1 MWQYND
7 LNRSADSHSRSIR
20 RRPPGKSRAARYGF
34 KAAASVL
41 GSRSPVAMPVP
52 AAGGAVGGSAPGKR
66 LQFDKK
72 EDISLP
78 LLSLP

>member
-1 MWQYND
+1 MTLIGQ
-7 LNRSADSHSRSIR
+7 LVVTPGRSVDVPREN
-20 RRPPGKSRAARYGF
+20 RAARYGF

-72 EDISLP
+72 EDTSLP
-78 LLSLP
+78 LLSLS